1 MIAGIAEMQPS
12 RPPGLRSGHPAFSP
26 TFTPKNNFLATPFY
40 LSHCIIMGFRM
51 LLLDP
56 ANSRR
61 QCAAP
66 PIAPMAATCVLI
78 ELT

>member
-1 MIAGIAEMQPS
+1 MKCNQA

-26 TFTPKNNFLATPFY
+26 TFTPKNNFLAAPFY
-40 LSHCIIMGFRM
+40 LAPCIIMGFRM

-66 PIAPMAATCVLI
+66 PIAPMAAVCVLI

>member
-1 MIAGIAEMQPS
+1 
-12 RPPGLRSGHPAFSP
+12 
-26 TFTPKNNFLATPFY
+26 
-40 LSHCIIMGFRM
+40 MGFRM

-66 PIAPMAATCVLI
+66 PIATMAAACVLI